1 MEDHIMSARF
11 FEYRS
16 DDGQPMVAITNNTLS
31 YEGVYEVP
39 PERVGRISKIVPERG
54 LGEKMQ
60 DWNPCI
66 PLVPVLTRA
75 EIEEKRLPVPSGSSM
90 DFHTGESIV
99 RISRLA
105 LPGKSEELFQVEE
118 EFPCCHCGSF
128 SCTGRCA

>member
-1 MEDHIMSARF
+1 MSAYYF
-11 FEYRS
+11 LFVS
-16 DDGQPMVAITNNTLS
+16 DDGRPMVAITNSTLS

-39 PERVGRISKIVPERG
+39 PERVGRISKIVPERE

-66 PLVPVLTRA
+66 PLTPILTR
-75 EIEEKRLPVPSGSSM
+75 EEVEGQGLPVPTGSSM